1 MPLARARE
9 IARHRSRA
17 IDRSID
23 RAIDRRTIDR
33 ARRANPNASIA
44 ISIAWYVQR
53 IISAFHSAIR
63 GGLMC
68 SRGVLAELNSRGL
81 RFDLAYAL
89 PPSYSRR
96 KSSPC
101 LTLAAQE
108 QLRGAPLLPLP
119 AVVGR

>member
-44 ISIAWYVQR
+44 ISIAR
-53 IISAFHSAIR
+53 
-63 GGLMC
+63 
-68 SRGVLAELNSRGL
+68 
-81 RFDLAYAL
+81 
-89 PPSYSRR
+89 
-96 KSSPC
+96 
-101 LTLAAQE
+101 AATHKT
-108 QLRGAPLLPLP
+108 
-119 AVVGR
+119 